1 MVNCA
6 LRVVEAAQPPLPPFS
21 PPNMPFAHSS
31 RFLCPLSSFLSV
43 TRSRLF
49 SRSFPPLPSIR
60 HCFGTPTR
68 TPHHSVGTQSAYRWI
83 SNRRGDEDSFRLGFF
98 DLFEPLPSP
107 NDKHTVKKLSFSLSF
122 WKVFIKYPAAS
133 FSRSP
138 RDIEW
143 RDRSECIA

>member
-49 SRSFPPLPSIR
+49 SRSFPSLPSIR
-60 HCFGTPTR
+60 HCFGTPNYEPPTTVWERRALTDGFRTDEGTR
-68 TPHHSVGTQSAYRWI
+68 ILFASVFSI
-83 SNRRGDEDSFRLGFF
+83 CSS
-98 DLFEPLPSP
+98 LFLLRTI
-107 NDKHTVKKLSFSLSF
+107 NTVKKLSFSLSF

-143 RDRSECIA
+143 RDRSGCIA